1 MPDAT
6 GTRAAHRRIQ
16 PYTWLRAGVLTLGI
30 GVAMAGGTAVADA
43 DSDANPTTPSS
54 GPQRAGDKSAA
65 KTDRP
70 RMAARTPIGRTAAVA
85 RAADSAPTRMPAR
98 RGRVPADLG
107 MPEFTVSTI
116 STAPAPESAVAVVI
130 PPHLPAPKASAT
142 PSGPV
147 RSFIGVIAANG
158 TATHPDA
165 GLLLGNGYSFTATS
179 CLGPKSCDGGRAGL
193 LWGDGGNGF
202 NGGNGGHGGWIGN
215 GGAGA
220 DGVAGI
226 KGGSGGNGGSAGF
239 IGNGGNGG
247 IGTRGVV
254 GASGGNGGRAGFFL
268 GTGGAG
274 GLAAT
279 GASGGNGGAG
289 GLFFGAG
296 GSGGIGGPG
305 AVRCAQGDATCTFT
319 VAGGSG
325 GKGGSGGLFFGAD
338 GRNGAQALPPDS
350 PLLVGYIPV
359 NNAEVTVIGLPAS
372 YPDPYYIPGTVV
384 PDVTLPKGV
393 VLSRFG
399 YPTGNFLAGGGS
411 FFAQLALSPISAVF
425 PYFEYVVADPA
436 RLPVGIQIEQ
446 SQVAPYYGQ
455 PGGGIQY
462 RITFGGQEIPG
473 GVQALIDS
481 GYLALR

>member
-1 MPDAT
+1 
-6 GTRAAHRRIQ
+6 
-16 PYTWLRAGVLTLGI
+16 VLTIGI
-30 GVAMAGGTAVADA
+30 GVAMAGGTAVAGA
-43 DSDANPTTPSS
+43 DSDANPSTASS
-54 GPQRAGDKSAA
+54 GPQRAGHKSTA
-65 KTDRP
+65 KADRP
-70 RMAARTPIGRTAAVA
+70 RMAARTPIGRTATVA
-85 RAADSAPTRMPAR
+85 RAADSAPAAMPAR
-98 RGRVPADLG
+98 RGRVTADLG
-107 MPEFTVSTI
+107 MPEFTVATI
-116 STAPAPESAVAVVI
+116 STTPISTTPALPKTTPTPTGSAVAGGT
-130 PPHLPAPKASAT
+130 PP
-142 PSGPV
+142 GPV
-147 RSFIGVIAANG
+147 RTFIGVIASNG

-165 GLLLGNGYSFTATS
+165 GLLIGNGYSFTATS

-193 LWGDGGNGF
+193 LWGDGGSGF
-202 NGGNGGHGGWIGN
+202 NGGNGGRGGWIGN

-226 KGGSGGNGGSAGF
+226 NGGSGGNGGSAGF
-239 IGNGGNGG
+239 VGNGGRGG

-319 VAGGSG
+319 VASGSG
-325 GKGGSGGLFFGAD
+325 GNGGRGGLFFGAD
-338 GRNGAQALPPDS
+338 GRNGARALPSDS

-359 NNAEVTVIGLPAS
+359 NNAEVTVLGLPAS

-384 PDVTLPKGV
+384 PDVMLAEGL

-425 PYFEYVVADPA
+425 PYFEYVVNDPA
-436 RLPVGIQIEQ
+436 RLPVGMQIEQ

-473 GVQALIDS
+473 GVQALLDS
-481 GYLALR
+481 GYLALK